1 MLRRSISC
9 SRVDLS
15 LTLGAT
21 DPRFPAPSL
30 PTNML
35 SALRPPRPDAWM
47 LQRGLVY
54 AFSFLALAGLGWLTG
69 QAGYLWAA
77 TASIWTCLADR
88 RGTAAE
94 RLISLGSV
102 GIGGAVACALGM
114 AAAVTP
120 WTALALVLM
129 AGLAAGLAE
138 TKGAVPALSA
148 KLLYVVLIASCLQP
162 AGDAELAA
170 RVIAG
175 SQEFLLGG
183 IFACLVCLFLIPSER
198 DNRPRN
204 EILAVFD
211 ALLRF
216 ANALADDN
224 PVGDTAASKRDIR
237 ERIEAAHLAV
247 NARRSLRDPL
257 GLMHYAYV
265 VSLADAMFAL
275 LIVAAELHSR
285 RDDASEPGDGSVER
299 LPLPHL
305 MRCVADVRE
314 QVCEALAHQAPDLP
328 SLCAALARELRRLH
342 APLANAGAP
351 PPYQAALSALAGYPA
366 FAEWRNEY
374 RWPRRAYRRTW
385 QRWRATLAEHTAR
398 DARVARH
405 AVRLAMAGSLSLM
418 PAQFWKVDH
427 GYWVAVTVIMV
438 LSPQLQTTRR
448 ISFQRFAGSLAGAL
462 LACAIGMA
470 HPSAPLALAIS
481 AAFLAAAYTSRLA
494 GSPGAFALGLTPA
507 VILFSWVGAPAAD
520 SSHFAALRGID
531 TALGCLI
538 ALASYYVLAPRAELS
553 RVYRHS
559 LDALVANTVYLRAAF
574 AGAGAFTNSPTRSPA
589 PTQTRLETLRVTAG
603 RTSSR
608 ADHTLQQATAELTP
622 ELTWEYAKLHM
633 ALRRMAALAGLVRA
647 GLEAEAGAS
656 LPEPATR
663 AMLQGLAAQL
673 SELAAHP
680 GAGATTVAA
689 GPMPDATASLDRFL
703 IEQAV
708 LASSQ
713 ASAAH
718 AAMAAIHRLAG
729 GQSKR
734 TDQHLPQ
741 PG

>member
-1 MLRRSISC
+1 MI
-9 SRVDLS
+9 
-15 LTLGAT
+15 
-21 DPRFPAPSL
+21 
-30 PTNML
+30 
-35 SALRPPRPDAWM
+35 SALRLPRPDASM

-54 AFSFLALAGLGWLTG
+54 AFSFLVLAGTGWLTG
-69 QAGYLWAA
+69 EAGYLWAA

-94 RLISLGSV
+94 RLAALGSV
-102 GIGGAVACALGM
+102 GIGGAAACALGT

-120 WTALALVLM
+120 WTAVAVVLV

-138 TKGAVPALSA
+138 TRGPVPALSA

-162 AGDAELAA
+162 AGDGELAVRVLA
-170 RVIAG
+170 R

-183 IFACLVCLFLIPSER
+183 LFACVVSVALIRSAR
-198 DNRPRN
+198 DTRPRA

-216 ANALADDN
+216 ASDLAADA
-224 PVGDTAASKRDIR
+224 PVGDATVIKRDIR
-237 ERIEAAHLAV
+237 ERIEAAHLAI
-247 NARRSLRDPL
+247 NMRRSLRDPL

-275 LIVAAELHSR
+275 LIVAAELRSR
-285 RDDASEPGDGSVER
+285 ADDAGSKASDACSVEH
-299 LPLPHL
+299 LPLRHL
-305 MRCVADVRE
+305 LRCVTDVRE
-314 QVCEALAHQAPDLP
+314 QVCEGLAHHAPDLP
-328 SLCAALARELRRLH
+328 SLCAALAGELRRLH

-351 PPYQAALSALAGYPA
+351 PLYQAALSALARYPA
-366 FAEWRNEY
+366 FGDWRREY
-374 RWPRRAYRRTW
+374 RWPRRALRRTW
-385 QRWRATLAEHTAR
+385 QRWRAVVAEHTAR

-405 AVRLAMAGSLSLM
+405 AVRLALAGSLSLM

-448 ISFQRFAGSLAGAL
+448 ISFLRFAGSLAGAL
-462 LACAIGMA
+462 LACAIGLA
-470 HPSAPLALAIS
+470 HPPAPLALAIS
-481 AAFLAAAYTSRLA
+481 AACLAAAYTCRLA
-494 GSPGAFALGLTPA
+494 GSPGAFAMCLTPA

-559 LDALVANTVYLRAAF
+559 LDALASNTAYLRAAF
-574 AGAGAFTNSPTRSPA
+574 AGASAFTTSPTRSPA
-589 PTQTRLETLRVTAG
+589 PTQTRLEALRMAAG

-608 ADHTLQQATAELTP
+608 ADQTLQQGVAELAP
-622 ELTWEYAKLHM
+622 ELAREYAQLHL

-647 GLEAEAGAS
+647 GLEAEAGKNRA
-656 LPEPATR
+656 EPATQ
-663 AMLQGLAAQL
+663 AVLQGLAAQL
-673 SELAAHP
+673 SELAANP
-680 GAGATTVAA
+680 GASVTSLASAFLPDSAA
-689 GPMPDATASLDRFL
+689 PLDRFL
-703 IEQAV
+703 VEQAGF
-708 LASSQ
+708 ASAQ
-713 ASAAH
+713 INAAH
-718 AAMAAIHRLAG
+718 AAVAAVHRLAG
-729 GQSKR
+729 GQPKPNR
-734 TDQHLPQ
+734 PHLPY

>member
-1 MLRRSISC
+1 
-9 SRVDLS
+9 
-15 LTLGAT
+15 
-21 DPRFPAPSL
+21 
-30 PTNML
+30 
-35 SALRPPRPDAWM
+35 M

-183 IFACLVCLFLIPSER
+183 IFACLVCLVLIPSER

-216 ANALADDN
+216 ASALADDN

-285 RDDASEPGDGSVER
+285 RDDASGPGDGSVER
-299 LPLPHL
+299 LPLLHL

-366 FAEWRNEY
+366 FAEWRSEY

-405 AVRLAMAGSLSLM
+405 ARCG
-418 PAQFWKVDH
+418 WR
-427 GYWVAVTVIMV
+427 W
-438 LSPQLQTTRR
+438 
-448 ISFQRFAGSLAGAL
+448 
-462 LACAIGMA
+462 
-470 HPSAPLALAIS
+470 
-481 AAFLAAAYTSRLA
+481 LAA
-494 GSPGAFALGLTPA
+494 
-507 VILFSWVGAPAAD
+507 
-520 SSHFAALRGID
+520 
-531 TALGCLI
+531 
-538 ALASYYVLAPRAELS
+538 
-553 RVYRHS
+553 
-559 LDALVANTVYLRAAF
+559 
-574 AGAGAFTNSPTRSPA
+574 
-589 PTQTRLETLRVTAG
+589 
-603 RTSSR
+603 
-608 ADHTLQQATAELTP
+608 
-622 ELTWEYAKLHM
+622 
-633 ALRRMAALAGLVRA
+633 
-647 GLEAEAGAS
+647 
-656 LPEPATR
+656 
-663 AMLQGLAAQL
+663 
-673 SELAAHP
+673 
-680 GAGATTVAA
+680 
-689 GPMPDATASLDRFL
+689 
-703 IEQAV
+703 
-708 LASSQ
+708 
-713 ASAAH
+713 
-718 AAMAAIHRLAG
+718 
-729 GQSKR
+729 
-734 TDQHLPQ
+734 
-741 PG
+741 